1 MPRPNGYDAPMVDA
15 RMVLIE
21 VHLAPGVRT
30 FELSD
35 EILSDT
41 KAQMMTADQARAVG
55 FGGLPAPTEG
65 TDVRYVAV
73 LQRDSRWI
81 LNALE
86 ADPNVSR
93 FRVHEIA

>member
-1 MPRPNGYDAPMVDA
+1 MPLIYDTAMVDA
-15 RMVLIE
+15 RTVLVE

-30 FELSD
+30 FELSA
-35 EILSDT
+35 EILADT
-41 KAQMMTADQARAVG
+41 KAQMMTADQARAAG
-55 FGGLPAPTEG
+55 FGGLPAPPEG

>member
-1 MPRPNGYDAPMVDA
+1 MPLIYDTAMVDA
-15 RMVLIE
+15 RTVLVE

-30 FELSD
+30 FELSG

-55 FGGLPAPTEG
+55 VGGLPAPPEG

-93 FRVHEIA
+93 FRVHEIG

>member
-1 MPRPNGYDAPMVDA
+1 
-15 RMVLIE
+15 
-21 VHLAPGVRT
+21 VRT
-30 FELSD
+30 FELSG

-41 KAQMMTADQARAVG
+41 KAQMMTADQARAAG
-55 FGGLPAPTEG
+55 FGGLPVPPEG

-93 FRVHEIA
+93 FRVHEIG